1 MTANTHTG
9 DDIAALFE
17 EGRRCF
23 RKPDGLGAVRALEK
37 VIDLDPAYRH
47 PDGDNPYFYLGK
59 INEVESRYKDAIALY
74 TQALANDPWD
84 EESLIGR
91 GSCLSVTGQQD
102 RAIADFEKVLA
113 IPSKHRR
120 APVQH
125 LLYAIAENY
134 RQKNDY
140 AAALHWGQQAL
151 EKEPDNFR
159 HQELVKEMQARLIV
173 KP

>member
-1 MTANTHTG
+1 MAEKTPPGEDLAE
-9 DDIAALFE
+9 LFE

-23 RKPDGLGAVRALEK
+23 RKPDGLGDVRALEK

-74 TQALANDPWD
+74 TQALALDPWD

-102 RAIADFEKVLA
+102 RAIADFRKVLA
-113 IPSKHRR
+113 IPARHRR

-134 RQKNDY
+134 RQKHDY
-140 AAALHWGQQAL
+140 AAALHWGKQAL
-151 EKEPDNFR
+151 DREPDNFR
-159 HQELVKEMQARLIV
+159 HQELVKEMQTRLMT
-173 KP
+173 KG

>member
-1 MTANTHTG
+1 MTAKPPPG

-74 TQALANDPWD
+74 SQALANDPWD

-120 APVQH
+120 VPVQH

-159 HQELVKEMQARLIV
+159 HQELVKEMQARLMV

>member
-1 MTANTHTG
+1 MTAQPPPG
-9 DDIAALFE
+9 EDIAALFE

-23 RKPDGLGAVRALEK
+23 RKPDGLGAVCALEK

-59 INEVESRYKDAIALY
+59 IHEVESRYKDAIALY
-74 TQALANDPWD
+74 SQALANDPWD

-91 GSCLSVTGQQD
+91 GSCLSVTGQQE

-113 IPSKHRR
+113 IPAQHRR

-134 RQKNDY
+134 RQKKDY
-140 AAALHWGQQAL
+140 ATALHWGQQAL
-151 EKEPDNFR
+151 DKEPDNFR
-159 HQELVKEMQARLIV
+159 HQELVKEMQARLMV
-173 KP
+173 ES